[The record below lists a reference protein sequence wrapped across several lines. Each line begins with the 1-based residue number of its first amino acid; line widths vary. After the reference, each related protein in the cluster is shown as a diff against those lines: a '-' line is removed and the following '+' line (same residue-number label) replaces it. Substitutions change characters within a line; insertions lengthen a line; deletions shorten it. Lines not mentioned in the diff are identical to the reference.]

1 MPGLSETFSVYLGD
15 YSVKAFA
22 VLLLF
27 INLKDV
33 SELFKYSKI
42 KSIIVIVLLLFI
54 YRFFHATSAA
64 EQQLVPLISLLWLII
79 VYLSIKT
86 DKHFKIFMFCLYAS
100 SCIVLFSP
108 GLERIFDFSRIGF
121 SESRSNNALTGMA
134 NHYIIYAQM
143 AIISF
148 YLSLYYFIKLK
159 SKSIKFLVL
168 IIITTNIIAIITSGS
183 RGAILAILISVIF
196 LLQKNTK
203 IILRNKFKF
212 GLLFFASII
221 ILFRALPLDV
231 LFSSFEVIFSQ
242 NDASSLKRLQL
253 YNFSIES
260 FYNAPIFGNGWDY
273 IRLKKGVPSH
283 TIFLQLLAEL
293 GIVGLLLEFII
304 YNRLFSLFRFL
315 KSKLSLYDKKSFYGL
330 TILFSLLTALGVWSL
345 FENIGFAFGT
355 RQLYV
360 VAALIICFYKINNL
374 RVVES

>member
-1 MPGLSETFSVYLGD
+1 
-15 YSVKAFA
+15 
-22 VLLLF
+22 
-27 INLKDV
+27 
-33 SELFKYSKI
+33 
-42 KSIIVIVLLLFI
+42 
-54 YRFFHATSAA
+54 
-64 EQQLVPLISLLWLII
+64 
-79 VYLSIKT
+79 
-86 DKHFKIFMFCLYAS
+86 
-100 SCIVLFSP
+100 
-108 GLERIFDFSRIGF
+108 
-121 SESRSNNALTGMA
+121 
-134 NHYIIYAQM
+134 M

-242 NDASSLKRLQL
+242 NDASSLKRLKL